1 MTKGVSNCHLHAFH
15 GLVSVSGTDEW
26 GHDPDT
32 GGACARIGQENKG
45 LQMVLAGVSGYLE
58 SDAGHKDTI
67 SWPRLSSK
75 RSMITPVA
83 GVGAYS
89 D

>member
-1 MTKGVSNCHLHAFH
+1 
-15 GLVSVSGTDEW
+15 
-26 GHDPDT
+26 
-32 GGACARIGQENKG
+32 
-45 LQMVLAGVSGYLE
+45 MVLAGVSGYLE
-58 SDAGHKDTI
+58 SDAGHKDTV